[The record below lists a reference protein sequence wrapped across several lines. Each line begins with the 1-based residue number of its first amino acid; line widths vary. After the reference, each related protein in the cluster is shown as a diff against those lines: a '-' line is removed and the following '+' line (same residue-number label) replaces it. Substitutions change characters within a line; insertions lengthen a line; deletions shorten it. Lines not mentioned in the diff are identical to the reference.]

1 MTTYRYLRPLC
12 LLILFSIFLAGCLDT
27 PKEPVFPNWDVD
39 LNIPITQRTYK
50 LTDIIDE
57 ATNPNLSIID
67 STGSDSLYAFILSDL
82 ENTSPIFNSIKIPVS
97 LVPED
102 LDISGTGNGE
112 NDLIYSSNS
121 LFRLDTA
128 DFKSGSL
135 FVYLI
140 NKSTVDSLDYTIKAP
155 GFKKKTDNSIL
166 KLTGSLGPGQTRL
179 SEVPLVDY
187 IYAQLPKYAFNTDST
202 QKKDGILIRGLV
214 TTTGDKNID
223 FVAQVTNNE
232 ITLSR
237 LVGKILRID
246 LGYNEQQFNNAF
258 GDEAKDFRSKIK
270 FKGTQIKLTALTIG
284 SLRNL
289 KIVVDSLS
297 VSGSDL
303 LSKNTYGTP
312 YYLMIKGSKYYS
324 DTLYIGETKR
334 IEYDESDIN
343 IIDFLTKFP
352 DLIDVRNKFI
362 LDNISP
368 TKPAS
373 ISDRDSIRVNLN
385 ITAPAIISLK
395 ETGRGDTVKV
405 EISDDDRSNLVR
417 GVTATI
423 TIEVENHIAIGLMVK
438 CIFADKNYNTLF
450 TLRNPDNPLSETF
463 ELQPSAVDVN
473 GYPTQ
478 PGITKLTCVLSQD
491 EFQKFRNT
499 EYVIVSLQLH
509 STGSTSTEFGPFVRI
524 RAKDFVKFK
533 MYGGVNYN
541 LDPENMK

>member
-1 MTTYRYLRPLC
+1 MEL
-12 LLILFSIFLAGCLDT
+12 
-27 PKEPVFPNWDVD
+27 
-39 LNIPITQRTYK
+39 PI
-50 LTDIIDE
+50 
-57 ATNPNLSIID
+57 
-67 STGSDSLYAFILSDL
+67 
-82 ENTSPIFNSIKIPVS
+82 
-97 LVPED
+97 
-102 LDISGTGNGE
+102 
-112 NDLIYSSNS
+112 
-121 LFRLDTA
+121 
-128 DFKSGSL
+128 
-135 FVYLI
+135 
-140 NKSTVDSLDYTIKAP
+140 
-155 GFKKKTDNSIL
+155 
-166 KLTGSLGPGQTRL
+166 
-179 SEVPLVDY
+179 
-187 IYAQLPKYAFNTDST
+187 
-202 QKKDGILIRGLV
+202 
-214 TTTGDKNID
+214 
-223 FVAQVTNNE
+223 
-232 ITLSR
+232 
-237 LVGKILRID
+237 
-246 LGYNEQQFNNAF
+246 
-258 GDEAKDFRSKIK
+258 
-270 FKGTQIKLTALTIG
+270 
-284 SLRNL
+284 
-289 KIVVDSLS
+289 
-297 VSGSDL
+297 
-303 LSKNTYGTP
+303 
-312 YYLMIKGSKYYS
+312 KYYS